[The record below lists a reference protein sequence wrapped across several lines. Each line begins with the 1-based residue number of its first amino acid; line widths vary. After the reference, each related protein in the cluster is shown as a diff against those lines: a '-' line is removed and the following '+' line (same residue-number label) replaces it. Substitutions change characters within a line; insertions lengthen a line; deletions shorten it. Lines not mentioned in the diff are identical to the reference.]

1 MYKYKIIIFRTV
13 LILLTVTLLCNCA
26 SAPKSYPPLESV
38 KTALENT
45 KSEPNI
51 NEIASVTLY
60 EADQQ
65 IKNAEAALSENDTA
79 SADHYIYIA
88 TRKQQ
93 IAQELFL
100 KHQQEQELAN
110 LKQQQLEMI
119 ADARRN
125 ESTRASSET
134 LKAQQRIKQLEQALG
149 QYKAEETSRG
159 TILVINDLLF
169 NSGGANLK
177 PPSQR
182 RLDPLVQ
189 YLQGNSQREIIIEG
203 HTDSIGNP
211 EINKRL
217 SLKRADTVK
226 EYLITRGIDS
236 ARIET
241 RGFGEEVP
249 VATNTTNAGRSLNRR
264 VEVVIKTPGQ

>member
-1 MYKYKIIIFRTV
+1 MYKPYLVIIS
-13 LILLTVTLLCNCA
+13 LALLCSCA
-26 SAPKSYPPLESV
+26 SAPKSYPPLEEAKAS
-38 KTALENT
+38 LENT
-45 KSEPNI
+45 KNEPNI
-51 NEIASVTLY
+51 NEVASVTLY
-60 EADQQ
+60 EADEQ
-65 IKNAEAALSENDTA
+65 ISYAESALNENDVA
-79 SADHYIYIA
+79 AADHHIYMA

-93 IAQELFL
+93 IAQELFI

-119 ADARRN
+119 AYARRN
-125 ESTRASSET
+125 ESSRANTETR
-134 LKAQQRIKQLEQALG
+134 KAQQRIRQLEQALG

-169 NSGGANLK
+169 NSGGANLQ

-203 HTDSIGNP
+203 HTDSIGHP
-211 EINKRL
+211 EKNKNL
-217 SLKRADTVK
+217 SLQRADTVK
-226 EYLITRGIDS
+226 KYLISRGIEPS
-236 ARIET
+236 RIET

-264 VEVVIKTPGQ
+264 VEIVIKTPDQ

>member
-1 MYKYKIIIFRTV
+1 MFKKYFAIF
-13 LILLTVTLLCNCA
+13 LVTLMCSCA
-26 SAPKSYPPLESV
+26 STPKSYTPLENAR
-38 KTALENT
+38 TALENT
-45 KSEPNI
+45 KNQPNI
-51 NEIASVTLY
+51 SEVASVTLF
-60 EADQQ
+60 EADEQ
-65 IKNAEAALSENDTA
+65 IKKAESALNKNDTT
-79 SADHYIYIA
+79 SADHHIYLA
-88 TRKQQ
+88 TRKQK
-93 IAQELFL
+93 IAQELL
-100 KHQQEQELAN
+100 TKHQQEQKLAN

-119 ADARRN
+119 ANARRN
-125 ESTRASSET
+125 EATRASSET
-134 LKAQQRIKQLEQALG
+134 RKAQQRIQQLEQALG

-211 EINKRL
+211 EVNKRL
-217 SLKRADTVK
+217 SLQRADTVK
-226 EYLITRGIDS
+226 EYLVTRGIDS
-236 ARIET
+236 TRIET

>member
-1 MYKYKIIIFRTV
+1 MFKKYLVI
-13 LILLTVTLLCNCA
+13 LIATLLCSCA
-26 SAPKSYPPLESV
+26 STPKSYPPLEDA
-38 KTALENT
+38 KTSLENT

-51 NEIASVTLY
+51 SEIASVTLY
-60 EADQQ
+60 EADEQ
-65 IKNAEAALSENDTA
+65 IKNAQSALSENNTA
-79 SADHYIYIA
+79 SADHHIYMA

-93 IAQELFL
+93 IAQELL
-100 KHQQEQELAN
+100 IKHLQEQELAN

-119 ADARRN
+119 AHAQRN
-125 ESTRASSET
+125 ESSRATSET
-134 LKAQQRIKQLEQALG
+134 RKAQQRIQQLEQALG

-177 PPSQR
+177 SPSQR

-203 HTDSIGNP
+203 HTDSIGHP
-211 EINKRL
+211 ETNKSL
-217 SLKRADTVK
+217 SLQRADTVK
-226 EYLITRGIDS
+226 EYLISRGIEPN
-236 ARIET
+236 RIET

>member
-1 MYKYKIIIFRTV
+1 MYKPYLVIIS
-13 LILLTVTLLCNCA
+13 LALLCNCA
-26 SAPKSYPPLESV
+26 SAPKSYQPLEEAKAS
-38 KTALENT
+38 LENT
-45 KSEPNI
+45 KNEPSI
-51 NEIASVTLY
+51 NEVASVTLY
-60 EADQQ
+60 EADEQ
-65 IKNAEAALSENDTA
+65 ISYAESALNENDVA
-79 SADHYIYIA
+79 AADHHIYMA

-93 IAQELFL
+93 IAQELFI

-119 ADARRN
+119 AHARRN
-125 ESTRASSET
+125 ESSRANTETR
-134 LKAQQRIKQLEQALG
+134 KAQQRIRQLEQALG

-169 NSGGANLK
+169 NSGGANLQ

-203 HTDSIGNP
+203 HTDSIGHP
-211 EINKRL
+211 EKNKNL
-217 SLKRADTVK
+217 SLQRADTVK
-226 EYLITRGIDS
+226 KYLISRGIEPS
-236 ARIET
+236 RIET

-264 VEVVIKTPGQ
+264 VEIVIKTPGQ

>member
-1 MYKYKIIIFRTV
+1 MFRIYLIIF
-13 LILLTVTLLCNCA
+13 IVTAACSCA
-26 SAPKSYPPLESV
+26 SAPKSYPPLAEA
-38 KTALENT
+38 KAALEKT
-45 KSEPNI
+45 KKKAGIFEV
-51 NEIASVTLY
+51 ASVTLF
-60 EADQQ
+60 EADEQL
-65 IKNAEAALSENDTA
+65 KHAETALNENDTD
-79 SADHYIYIA
+79 SVDHYVYLA

-93 IAQELFL
+93 IAQELLL
-100 KHQQEQELAN
+100 KHQQEQELIN
-110 LKQQQLEMI
+110 LKQQQHEMI
-119 ADARRN
+119 AHARRT

-134 LKAQQRIKQLEQALG
+134 RKAQQRIQQLEKTLG

-169 NSGGANLK
+169 NTGGANLK
-177 PPSQR
+177 PQSQR
-182 RLDPLVQ
+182 RLEPLVQ

-211 EINKRL
+211 QVNKQL
-217 SLKRADTVK
+217 SLQRADTVK
-226 EYLITRGIDS
+226 EFLMTRGIDS
-236 ARIET
+236 NRVET

>member
-1 MYKYKIIIFRTV
+1 MIKTN
-13 LILLTVTLLCNCA
+13 LAILLAVLMCSCA
-26 SAPKSYPPLESV
+26 SAPKSYSPLEDA
-38 KTALENT
+38 KAKLEAT
-45 KSEPNI
+45 KNQPNI
-51 NEIASVTLY
+51 NEVASVTLY
-60 EADQQ
+60 EANEQL
-65 IKNAEAALSENDTA
+65 KKAESALSENDT
-79 SADHYIYIA
+79 STADHHIYLAI
-88 TRKQQ
+88 RKQQ
-93 IAQELFL
+93 IAQELFI

-119 ADARRN
+119 AHARRN
-125 ESTRASSET
+125 ESSRATSET
-134 LKAQQRIKQLEQALG
+134 RKAQQRIQQLEQALG

-177 PPSQR
+177 PASQR

-211 EINKRL
+211 EVNKRL
-217 SLKRADTVK
+217 SLMRAETVK
-226 EYLITRGIDS
+226 EYLITRDIDA